1 MAKKGELHIRNKH
14 NGQYDFPLL
23 MENYPPLKRFVSL
36 NPLGIQTINFFNPQ
50 AVKALNK
57 ALLVTYYGIRYWDI
71 PKQYLCPPIPGRADY
86 IHYIADLIQ
95 PNGTTPDLPAGDA
108 NGQKSKCRCLDIGV
122 GANCIYPI
130 IGHTEYGW
138 TFVGTDIDP
147 VSIENARKIVTCNP
161 VLAHKIDL
169 RLQKDSKKIFDGIIM
184 PDEYF
189 DVTICN
195 PPFHSSREE
204 AEDGTLRKLSSLKGT
219 NMISESQ
226 KYQKNCGWF
235 TSLVSKEKNLEKLYT
250 KLKSVNVSEY
260 KVIRMQQ
267 GTKSSRILAWRFA
280 TNS

>member
-1 MAKKGELHIRNKH
+1 M
-14 NGQYDFPLL
+14 
-23 MENYPPLKRFVSL
+23 
-36 NPLGIQTINFFNPQ
+36 
-50 AVKALNK
+50 
-57 ALLVTYYGIRYWDI
+57 
-71 PKQYLCPPIPGRADY
+71 
-86 IHYIADLIQ
+86 
-95 PNGTTPDLPAGDA
+95 
-108 NGQKSKCRCLDIGV
+108 
-122 GANCIYPI
+122 
-130 IGHTEYGW
+130 
-138 TFVGTDIDP
+138 
-147 VSIENARKIVTCNP
+147 TCNP

-219 NMISESQ
+219 KINKVQLNFGGSANELRREGGEVRFLLNMISESQ